1 MAVLCSGLVGF
12 FALLV
17 FNILEVARDLV
28 YDPMLV
34 VCKKF
39 GVVCFDL
46 GVTLLLA

>member
-1 MAVLCSGLVGF
+1 LAVFGLVGF

-17 FNILEVARDLV
+17 FYILEVTRDLV

-34 VCKKF
+34 VSEKL

-46 GVTLLLA
+46 GVALLLA